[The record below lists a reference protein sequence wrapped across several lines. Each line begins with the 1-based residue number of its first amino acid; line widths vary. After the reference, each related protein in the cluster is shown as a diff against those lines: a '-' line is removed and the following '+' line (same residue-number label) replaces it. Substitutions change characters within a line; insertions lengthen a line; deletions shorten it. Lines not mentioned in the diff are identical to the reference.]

1 MARSIQSQPRQS
13 QSQSSSENAIVIV
26 EQEHLPLDRHPAAVY
41 LASLSSPRSRRVME
55 QALRAVVS
63 ILQDIDMEKA
73 SILSVDWG
81 TLRYPH
87 TAAIRAQ
94 LAEEYAPATANRTL
108 SALRGV
114 LKEAWR
120 LGYMSA
126 EDYQRAIDI
135 KNVRG
140 TTVPA
145 GRELAK
151 REIADLV
158 DVCKDGTLAGVR
170 DRAIIGLLYTCG
182 LRRAEIVGLDVSD
195 YDAENGKLIVRAGK
209 GRKQRTVYVTGGA
222 ASALGMWLA
231 PYKPETIT
239 LETPQEDSKPKR
251 GSARRRGGGRGQQ
264 EAISVPLFV
273 PVLKS
278 DKIAVR
284 RLNAQTIYDMLKR
297 RAEQAGVRDFSPHD
311 FRRTFVGD
319 LLDRGVD
326 IATVANMAGHASVD
340 TTRRYDRRP
349 EDTKRAAAEKLDFPE

>member
-1 MARSIQSQPRQS
+1 MPRQK
-13 QSQSSSENAIVIV
+13 QSPESVESAIVIV
-26 EQEHLPLDRHPAAVY
+26 EPPSLPLDRHPAAVY
-41 LASLSSPRSRRVME
+41 LASLGSARSRRVME
-55 QALRAVVS
+55 QALRSVAS
-63 ILQDIDMEKA
+63 ILMDIDMA
-73 SILSVDWG
+73 DANIMQIDWG
-81 TLRYPH
+81 ALRYPH

-94 LAEEYAPATANRTL
+94 LSEEYAPATANRIL

-120 LGYMSA
+120 LGYMTA
-126 EDYQRAIDI
+126 EDYQRSIDI

-140 TTVPA
+140 DTVPA
-145 GRELAK
+145 GRELAQ
-151 REIADLV
+151 REISKLV
-158 DVCKDGTLAGVR
+158 AVCRDDGDSISLR

-182 LRRAEIVGLDVSD
+182 LRRAEVVALDVSD
-195 YDAENGKLIVRAGK
+195 YDAESGKLTVRAGK

-222 ASALGMWLA
+222 AAALESWLSFYG
-231 PYKPETIT
+231 PDSITI
-239 LETPQEDSKPKR
+239 ETPDDEPKPKR
-251 GSARRRGGGRGQQ
+251 GSARRRGRGSG
-264 EAISVPLFV
+264 ESAVSLPLFT

-278 DKIAVR
+278 GSIKVR

-297 RAEQAGVRDFSPHD
+297 RAEQAGLRDFSPHD

>member
-1 MARSIQSQPRQS
+1 MARQKQSPESTQS
-13 QSQSSSENAIVIV
+13 AIVIV
-26 EQEHLPLDRHPAAVY
+26 QPPSLPLDRHPAAVY

-55 QALRAVVS
+55 QALRSVAS
-63 ILQDIDMEKA
+63 ILMDIDMA
-73 SILSVDWG
+73 DANVMQLDWG
-81 TLRYPH
+81 ALRYPH

-94 LAEEYAPATANRTL
+94 LSQEYAPATANRIL

-126 EDYQRAIDI
+126 EDYQRSIDI

-140 TTVPA
+140 DTVPA
-145 GRELAK
+145 GRELAQ
-151 REIADLV
+151 REISKLV
-158 DVCKDGTLAGVR
+158 AVCRDDGDSIGLR

-182 LRRAEIVGLDVSD
+182 LRRAEVVALDVSD
-195 YDAENGKLIVRAGK
+195 YDAENGKLTVRAGK

-222 ASALGMWLA
+222 VTALESWLSFYA
-231 PYKPETIT
+231 PDTIVI
-239 LETPQEDSKPKR
+239 ETPDDEPKPKR
-251 GSARRRGGGRGQQ
+251 GSARKRGRGSGGGDSI
-264 EAISVPLFV
+264 ALPLFT

-278 DKIAVR
+278 GKIKVR

-297 RAEQAGVRDFSPHD
+297 RAEQADLRDFSPHD

-319 LLDRGVD
+319 LLERGVD

>member
-1 MARSIQSQPRQS
+1 MAREIEPSNTTIIIFE
-13 QSQSSSENAIVIV
+13 SS
-26 EQEHLPLDRHPAAVY
+26 LPLDRHPAAIY
-41 LASLSSPRSRRVME
+41 LAGLTSPRSRRVME
-55 QALRAVVS
+55 QALRSVVS
-63 ILQDIDMEKA
+63 ILMDIDMA
-73 SILSVDWG
+73 DANIMRIDWG
-81 TLRYPH
+81 ALRYPH

-94 LAEEYAPATANRTL
+94 LAEDYAPATANRTL

-120 LGYMSA
+120 LGYMTA

-140 TTVPA
+140 DTVPA
-145 GRELAK
+145 GRELAQ
-151 REIADLV
+151 REIASLV
-158 DVCKDGTLAGVR
+158 AVCRNDGDPISVR
-170 DRAIIGLLYTCG
+170 DRAIIALLYTCG
-182 LRRAEIVGLDVSD
+182 LRRAEVVSLDVSD
-195 YDAENGKLIVRAGK
+195 YDAETGKLTVRAGK

-222 ASALGMWLA
+222 ETALESWLSFYA
-231 PYKPETIT
+231 P
-239 LETPQEDSKPKR
+239 DSIVIEAPADEPKPKR
-251 GSARRRGGGRGQQ
+251 GSARKRGRSGG
-264 EAISVPLFV
+264 ESIALPLFT

-278 DKIAVR
+278 KRIQVR

-297 RAEQAGVRDFSPHD
+297 RAEQAGLREFSPHD